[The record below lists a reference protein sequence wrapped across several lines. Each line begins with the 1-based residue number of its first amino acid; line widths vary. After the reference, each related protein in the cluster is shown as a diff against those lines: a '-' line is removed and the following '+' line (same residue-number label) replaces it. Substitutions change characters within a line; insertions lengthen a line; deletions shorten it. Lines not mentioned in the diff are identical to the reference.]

1 VAAIAP
7 VVPPERGVSILS
19 GYPWE
24 GVARLVD
31 RAPSAHDLRVHRLEL
46 LAAAL
51 YRERGLPVPP
61 ELASEALLAHMSTL
75 AATAVLRRIRDA
87 CSGPLMLFKGL
98 ETSARY
104 PGPGLRPLG
113 DVDMLAADPF
123 AVQRELEAVGF
134 ESVRDDL
141 DWDELH
147 HLPRLGPP
155 DRLFAVEVHKRP
167 KWVAGLQAPSA
178 QELFA
183 DAVPSATGVEGILA
197 PAPAVHAMI
206 LAAHAWAE
214 RPLGCIGDLV
224 DVVVMADGCADGEV
238 EDFVRR
244 YGLARAWKTTTAA
257 ADALFAD
264 GATTWPLRSWARQL
278 PDARERTVF
287 ESHLQR
293 LLADFSALPPGRALR
308 SAGRSLS
315 QTVLPTQDEP
325 WRAKLS
331 RAKRAV
337 RNAGTRRSEHER
349 SLRDREEPDE

>member
-1 VAAIAP
+1 VAVAP
-7 VVPPERGVSILS
+7 VAGPEHGVGILA

-31 RAPSAHDLRVHRLEL
+31 QAPSARDLRVHRLEL

-51 YRERGLPVPP
+51 YRERGLSIPS
-61 ELASEALLAHMSTL
+61 ELAGEPMLAQLSTL
-75 AATAVLRRIRDA
+75 AATAVLRRIREA
-87 CSGPLMLFKGL
+87 CTGPVMLFKGL
-98 ETSARY
+98 ETSAHY
-104 PGPGLRPLG
+104 PAPGLRPLG
-113 DVDMLAADPF
+113 DVDVLAADPF
-123 AVQRELEAVGF
+123 AVQRELEAAGF

-167 KWVAGLQAPSA
+167 KWIAGLAAPSA
-178 QELFA
+178 QEIFA
-183 DAVPSATGVEGILA
+183 DAVPSATGVDGIVA
-197 PAPAVHAMI
+197 PAPAVHAVI

-224 DVVVMADGCADGEV
+224 DVVVTAGGCADGEV
-238 EDFVRR
+238 EEVARR
-244 YGLARAWKTTTAA
+244 YGLTRVWKATTAA
-257 ADALFAD
+257 SDALFAE

-293 LLADFSALPPGRALR
+293 LLADFSALEPGPALR
-308 SAGRSLS
+308 SSGRSLS
-315 QTVLPTQDEP
+315 RTVLPTRDEP

-331 RAKRAV
+331 RARHAV
-337 RNAGTRRSEHER
+337 RNARARRSEHER
-349 SLRDREEPDE
+349 SLRDRGGRDD